1 MRIKCECGDN
11 VLRKC
16 LAYRMINRFKQLLCF
31 SEPHKV
37 CLWIEYETSFAAK
50 VKVVYG
56 IGSVV
61 EYTLYSL

>member
-1 MRIKCECGDN
+1 
-11 VLRKC
+11 
-16 LAYRMINRFKQLLCF
+16 MINRFKQLLCF